1 MMFNYL
7 PATRRIPWARTL
19 RRESSGSG
27 SDSWCGL
34 VKAESSNI
42 VQEGRKEVWS
52 VMTVFVFVWL
62 WHKLTN
68 QKEKTQKGRPMT
80 RLSFIMV
87 QKRWLRWLSLFFDA
101 ESNRAAHKCTTTLT
115 QKGQPMTR
123 LSFYAGDNIM
133 AIWWMKQNRFE
144 SSDVR
149 QKSQPMARLLA
160 SAVKNKSWIFTSL
173 QVGKR
178 QDSVRLNHKC
188 KCFIEI

>member
-1 MMFNYL
+1 MMLNYL

-123 LSFYAGDNIM
+123 LSFSM
-133 AIWWMKQNRFE
+133 QETTSWP
-144 SSDVR
+144 SDGWSKIDLRVQMWDR
-149 QKSQPMARLLA
+149 RANQWQGCLPLL
-160 SAVKNKSWIFTSL
+160 
-173 QVGKR
+173 
-178 QDSVRLNHKC
+178 
-188 KCFIEI
+188 